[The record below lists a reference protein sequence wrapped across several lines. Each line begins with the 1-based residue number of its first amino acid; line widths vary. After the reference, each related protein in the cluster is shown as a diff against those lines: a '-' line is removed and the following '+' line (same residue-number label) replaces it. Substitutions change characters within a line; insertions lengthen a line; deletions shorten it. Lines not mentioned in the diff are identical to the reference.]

1 MAADALPG
9 PGDHYQ
15 QELEEHLDEYLVEV
29 FHVEAEDGSP
39 EEAREAAARRTALS
53 RPPQVSTLLV
63 HVFEACAAG
72 DASLATQLA
81 APPAELTP
89 LEKCQRDES
98 DARWTLEHGP
108 GAAGAGPPVAHAEL
122 TADELADA
130 MGGMAA
136 RPPAEPEEPV
146 EEGWERVP
154 SKPRRSGRTRP
165 VAMEG

>member
-1 MAADALPG
+1 
-9 PGDHYQ
+9 
-15 QELEEHLDEYLVEV
+15 
-29 FHVEAEDGSP
+29 
-39 EEAREAAARRTALS
+39 
-53 RPPQVSTLLV
+53 V

-108 GAAGAGPPVAHAEL
+108 GAAAGSQPLVQHAEL

-130 MGGMAA
+130 MGAMAA
-136 RPPAEPEEPV
+136 GRAAVPEEPV

-154 SKPRRSGRTRP
+154 SKPRRSGRVRP